1 MLPAATENCAVTKNT
16 PSLTWRNIL
25 PTHPAAKE
33 FVAPTPTDLKKL
45 ADDIAAN
52 GLQNKVKLQ
61 WRDGVRILLDGR
73 SRLDALE
80 MNGRT
85 IDLDDTSIFEVVAES
100 VDPVAYVIGA
110 NILRRHLTDKQ
121 RQNLLIKLIARTPE
135 KSDRRIGKEI
145 GVDHKTIAKAR
156 ARGRDVGTVPHVGT
170 RIDSKGR
177 RQPATR
183 VRKSTTKV
191 EASPSPAALTA
202 PPGSRAAPVLPAPVA
217 PIMAGNGL
225 DPGASAAAR
234 KAFYAATE
242 PPPVDVTTNYAANRR
257 GVSGERHPAL
267 TSALRK
273 AVLAMESDNPAAE
286 IIRTFKEFV
295 TLAVTL
301 GIRVDCIDVCAR
313 RALQ

>member
-1 MLPAATENCAVTKNT
+1 VIKNT
-16 PSLTWRNIL
+16 PSLTWRNAL
-25 PTHPAAKE
+25 PAHPAAKE

-52 GLQNKVKLQ
+52 GLQNKVKIQ

-85 IDLDDTSIFEVVAES
+85 IDLDDTSIFEVVAEII
-100 VDPVAYVIGA
+100 DPVAYIISA
-110 NILRRHLTDKQ
+110 NILRRHLTSKQ
-121 RQNLLIKLIARTPE
+121 KQDLLIQLIARTPE
-135 KSDRRIGKEI
+135 KSDRRIGREI
-145 GVDHKTIAKAR
+145 GVDHKTVAKAR
-156 ARGRDVGTVPHVGT
+156 ARTWGNSPRPC

-177 RQPATR
+177 KQPAAK
-183 VRKSTTKV
+183 VRKPPRVVSAV
-191 EASPSPAALTA
+191 PSAPQAVPVPIAPPLRVVGNSLGPEASA
-202 PPGSRAAPVLPAPVA
+202 V
-217 PIMAGNGL
+217 
-225 DPGASAAAR
+225 AR

-242 PPPVDVTTNYAANRR
+242 LPPADVTTNYAANRR

-295 TLAVTL
+295 TLAATL
-301 GIRVDCIDVCAR
+301 GVRVDCIDVCAR